1 MFEISVEREFCAAH
15 AIVINGQRE
24 VTHGHNWRVTVFVR
38 GPQLDAEGM
47 LCDFHAL
54 ERHVDEV
61 TGRLDNADLNRTT
74 PFDSVN
80 PTAEQVAR
88 HIAESVSQRLPADVW
103 LSHVRITEAPGCAAT
118 FWMDQRQ

>member
-1 MFEISVEREFCAAH
+1 
-15 AIVINGQRE
+15 
-24 VTHGHNWRVTVFVR
+24 
-38 GPQLDAEGM
+38 LDAEGM

-54 ERHVDEV
+54 ERYVDEI
-61 TGRLDNADLNRTT
+61 TGRLNNADLNRTA

-88 HIAESVSQRLPADVW
+88 HIAESVSQRLPADVQ

-118 FWMDQRQ
+118 FWMDQHQ